1 MADRDLALGRTQS
14 RRRLEQPAQLVRAQ
28 TGIAKYSRQRPALQL
43 PMKRDGEQDAPIRM
57 LQSNV
62 ASSLASDFPSVAFER
77 FDQTLSRYDWQGGG
91 HAGTGNFR
99 RITPVSSE
107 RPSSRIPST

>member
-1 MADRDLALGRTQS
+1 
-14 RRRLEQPAQLVRAQ
+14 
-28 TGIAKYSRQRPALQL
+28 
-43 PMKRDGEQDAPIRM
+43 MKRDGERDAPVGM

-62 ASSLASDFPSVAFER
+62 TSPLASDFPSVAFESL
-77 FDQTLSRYDWQGGG
+77 DQTLSRYDWQGAA

>member
-1 MADRDLALGRTQS
+1 MKRNRERDLS
-14 RRRLEQPAQLVRAQ
+14 V
-28 TGIAKYSRQRPALQL
+28 
-43 PMKRDGEQDAPIRM
+43 RM

-62 ASSLASDFPSVAFER
+62 ASSLASDLPSVAFEG
-77 FDQTLSRYDWQGGG
+77 FDQALSRYDGQGAG

>member
-1 MADRDLALGRTQS
+1 MKRNGERDLS
-14 RRRLEQPAQLVRAQ
+14 V
-28 TGIAKYSRQRPALQL
+28 
-43 PMKRDGEQDAPIRM
+43 RM
-57 LQSNV
+57 LQPNV
-62 ASSLASDFPSVAFER
+62 TPSLPSDFPTITFER
-77 FDQTLSRYDWQGGG
+77 LHQTLPRYDRQGTG

>member
-1 MADRDLALGRTQS
+1 
-14 RRRLEQPAQLVRAQ
+14 
-28 TGIAKYSRQRPALQL
+28 
-43 PMKRDGEQDAPIRM
+43 MKRNGERDSPGGM

-62 ASSLASDFPSVAFER
+62 ASALASDFPSVAFES
-77 FDQTLSRYDWQGGG
+77 FDQTLPRYDWQGSG

-107 RPSSRIPST
+107 RPSSRSPST

>member
-1 MADRDLALGRTQS
+1 MKGN
-14 RRRLEQPAQLVRAQ
+14 
-28 TGIAKYSRQRPALQL
+28 G
-43 PMKRDGEQDAPIRM
+43 KRDPSVRM

-62 ASSLASDFPSVAFER
+62 ASSLPSDFPSVAFES
-77 FDQTLSRYDWQGGG
+77 FDQALPRYDWQGAG

>member
-1 MADRDLALGRTQS
+1 
-14 RRRLEQPAQLVRAQ
+14 
-28 TGIAKYSRQRPALQL
+28 
-43 PMKRDGEQDAPIRM
+43 MKRDGERDPPVRM

-62 ASSLASDFPSVAFER
+62 ASSLASDFPSVAFES
-77 FDQTLSRYDWQGGG
+77 FDQTLPRYDGQGAG

-99 RITPVSSE
+99 RITPASSE

>member
-1 MADRDLALGRTQS
+1 
-14 RRRLEQPAQLVRAQ
+14 
-28 TGIAKYSRQRPALQL
+28 
-43 PMKRDGEQDAPIRM
+43 MKRNGERDAPVGM

-62 ASSLASDFPSVAFER
+62 ASSLASDFPSVAFEGL
-77 FDQTLSRYDWQGGG
+77 DQTLPGYDRQGAG

-107 RPSSRIPST
+107 RPSSRIPSM